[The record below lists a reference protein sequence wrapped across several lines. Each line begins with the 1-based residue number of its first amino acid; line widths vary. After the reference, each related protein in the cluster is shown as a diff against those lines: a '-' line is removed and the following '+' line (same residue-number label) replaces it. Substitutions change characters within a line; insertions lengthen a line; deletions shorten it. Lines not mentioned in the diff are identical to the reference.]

1 MVSMSGALM
10 AKKEVLEPFLSLIL
24 RDDLLSWH
32 VSKAPVNR
40 TEEQQKAVSNMLLA
54 SWSIVWRQYR
64 CCYPSCSGDS
74 QTFALF
80 FRSLWPERKH
90 VKDAPDT
97 RF

>member
-40 TEEQQKAVSNMLLA
+40 TEEQQKAVS
-54 SWSIVWRQYR
+54 I
-64 CCYPSCSGDS
+64 CCFYSHLRHPFG
-74 QTFALF
+74 
-80 FRSLWPERKH
+80 W
-90 VKDAPDT
+90 
-97 RF
+97 